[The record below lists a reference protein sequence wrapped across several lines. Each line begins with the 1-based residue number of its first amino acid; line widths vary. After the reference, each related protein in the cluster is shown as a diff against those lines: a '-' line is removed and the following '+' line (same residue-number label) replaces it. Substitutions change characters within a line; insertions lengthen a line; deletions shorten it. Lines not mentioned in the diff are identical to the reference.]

1 MDIEVAFGKAV
12 KIRRVELGISQVEL
26 AEEGEFAR
34 SFLSGIERGTKAATT
49 TTVWRLA
56 QSLKCKPSDLWLT
69 AERLVLDEKPTRSS
83 TSRKRKQ

>member
-1 MDIEVAFGKAV
+1 MDIEIAFGKAV

-56 QSLKCKPSDLWLT
+56 QSLKCQPSDLWLT
-69 AERLVLDEKPTRSS
+69 AERLALDEKPAQTTATRKS
-83 TSRKRKQ
+83 KR